1 MQLTTATNQ
10 PAVSKR
16 FLQPG
21 VSSVHFLSFL
31 ALMQGFIRFT
41 AGYYMSVITKRSP
54 VALLGGHYVYHID
67 ETRLISLASDEL
79 RKQEK
84 NSEEARYLSTLDHLD
99 ISKTFYFS
107 YSYDITRTLQS
118 NILRQ
123 RELFQKG
130 EWYGSSGDLLDYN
143 DMFVWN
149 HSLLKPGKQRPKEMA
164 NWCLPI
170 IHGFVDQASMSPVFN
185 KFDLEISLYGRSIY
199 VCVIARR
206 SRYFAGARFL
216 KRGVND
222 KVSLLDGIANIRAM
236 LPTKSKLSRLYPNC
250 SLPHFMP
257 LVGDHTRIR
266 IGLPMSNI
274 EEAYPFTGC
283 KTLQA

>member
-1 MQLTTATNQ
+1 MNAIDDGNKSTGGLKKILTAW
-10 PAVSKR
+10 
-16 FLQPG
+16 G
-21 VSSVHFLSFL
+21 IIGSFPL
-31 ALMQGFIRFT
+31 TSILMQGFIRFT

-67 ETRLISLASDEL
+67 ETRLIPLASDER

-84 NSEEARYLSTLDHLD
+84 NSEEARYLSTLDQLD

-130 EWYGSSGDLLDYN
+130 EWYGSSSDGMDYN

-149 HSLLKPGKQRPKEMA
+149 HFLLKPGKQRPRELA

-170 IHGFVDQASMSPVFN
+170 IHGFVDQASTSSFQ
-185 KFDLEISLYGRSIY
+185 
-199 VCVIARR
+199 
-206 SRYFAGARFL
+206 
-216 KRGVND
+216 
-222 KVSLLDGIANIRAM
+222 
-236 LPTKSKLSRLYPNC
+236 
-250 SLPHFMP
+250 
-257 LVGDHTRIR
+257 
-266 IGLPMSNI
+266 
-274 EEAYPFTGC
+274 EA
-283 KTLQA
+283 

>member
-1 MQLTTATNQ
+1 LGSNQNETHNRILKIDRTIEPGQLGLAEDDVVYTRKGAAKVLEAIADGNKASGGLTKVLTAWGIIGAFKPLVLDLTM
-10 PAVSKR
+10 K
-16 FLQPG
+16 
-21 VSSVHFLSFL
+21 
-31 ALMQGFIRFT
+31 GFIRFT

-67 ETRLISLASDEL
+67 ETRLISIASEEL
-79 RKQEK
+79 RKAHK
-84 NSEEARYLSTLDHLD
+84 HPEEARYLSTLDHLD

-123 RELFQKG
+123 RALFEQGK
-130 EWYGSSGDLLDYN
+130 WYGSDADVMSYN

-149 HSLLKPGKQRPKEMA
+149 HYLLKSDGANQLREMA
-164 NWCLPI
+164 NWCVPI
-170 IHGFVDQASMSPVFN
+170 IHGFVDQASIFAFFS
-185 KFDLEISLYGRSIY
+185 FDLMVEISLYGRSIY

-222 KVSLLDGIANIRAM
+222 KVVS
-236 LPTKSKLSRLYPNC
+236 
-250 SLPHFMP
+250 
-257 LVGDHTRIR
+257 
-266 IGLPMSNI
+266 
-274 EEAYPFTGC
+274 
-283 KTLQA
+283 

>member
-1 MQLTTATNQ
+1 MVEDDIVYTRAGAKEVLEAVDDGNKATGGLKKVLTAWGIIGTSPFPQACFCLVLE
-10 PAVSKR
+10 AS
-16 FLQPG
+16 
-21 VSSVHFLSFL
+21 
-31 ALMQGFIRFT
+31 LMPGFIRFT

-67 ETRLISLASDEL
+67 ETRLISIAGDEV
-79 RKQEK
+79 RKLDK
-84 NSEEARYLSTLDHLD
+84 KPEEARYLSTLDHLD

-123 RELFQKG
+123 RELFERG
-130 EWYGSSGDLLDYN
+130 EWYGSNVDGVSYN

-149 HSLLKPGKQRPKEMA
+149 HFLLQAAGERQSREIG
-164 NWCLPI
+164 NWCVPI
-170 IHGFVDQASMSPVFN
+170 IHGFVDQASTKPPLSSSSRET
-185 KFDLEISLYGRSIY
+185 DLEISLYGRSIY

-222 KVSLLDGIANIRAM
+222 KVRPM
-236 LPTKSKLSRLYPNC
+236 LKVAK
-250 SLPHFMP
+250 
-257 LVGDHTRIR
+257 G
-266 IGLPMSNI
+266 
-274 EEAYPFTGC
+274 
-283 KTLQA
+283 